1 MTDAAQ
7 SVAPG
12 WVMPRR
18 VVYVVDHSLPFS
30 SDGYAVRTHEVA
42 RGLSELGHEVI
53 VITRPGRPWDMK
65 GFPKTRAIQQDRM
78 LDGVRYVFLP
88 HEGLPVSGLRNRQRA
103 AERTLLSAFEIFR
116 PGVVLAASSW
126 ENAEPAQYAARRWG
140 VPFFFEQRGFWEMSE
155 ATRNPDYA
163 QTPEF
168 EATRQAE
175 LRVARAAA
183 GVFTLNSAMKAELVR
198 RGLEINKIHIAANG
212 MRRSPASAIPVTREG
227 VGSRAQHLIG
237 YIGSLSPYE
246 GTDVLIEALGHLR
259 AGGLDVDALIVG
271 SGNPAGLVGGTE
283 ADPFVSGVMAQATR
297 AGLAEHVIHCP
308 RVPQDQI
315 SGYYGIL
322 EAMVMPRR
330 RSDMTELVAPMK
342 PYAAAAH
349 GVPVVM
355 SDLPPLRE
363 IATDIDATLFAEG
376 DAKALAAR
384 LRDLLTPNPSSVPAP
399 TTPPIT
405 SAPAIPHALTW
416 AVRMQAMS
424 RILQQAVPMQRAAG
438 AVFAQIQP
446 GAATHSPNGHVAP
459 VAGG

>member
-168 EATRQAE
+168 
-175 LRVARAAA
+175 
-183 GVFTLNSAMKAELVR
+183 
-198 RGLEINKIHIAANG
+198 
-212 MRRSPASAIPVTREG
+212 
-227 VGSRAQHLIG
+227 
-237 YIGSLSPYE
+237 
-246 GTDVLIEALGHLR
+246 
-259 AGGLDVDALIVG
+259 
-271 SGNPAGLVGGTE
+271 
-283 ADPFVSGVMAQATR
+283 
-297 AGLAEHVIHCP
+297 
-308 RVPQDQI
+308 
-315 SGYYGIL
+315 
-322 EAMVMPRR
+322 
-330 RSDMTELVAPMK
+330 
-342 PYAAAAH
+342 
-349 GVPVVM
+349 
-355 SDLPPLRE
+355 
-363 IATDIDATLFAEG
+363 
-376 DAKALAAR
+376 
-384 LRDLLTPNPSSVPAP
+384 
-399 TTPPIT
+399 
-405 SAPAIPHALTW
+405 
-416 AVRMQAMS
+416 
-424 RILQQAVPMQRAAG
+424 
-438 AVFAQIQP
+438 
-446 GAATHSPNGHVAP
+446 
-459 VAGG
+459 